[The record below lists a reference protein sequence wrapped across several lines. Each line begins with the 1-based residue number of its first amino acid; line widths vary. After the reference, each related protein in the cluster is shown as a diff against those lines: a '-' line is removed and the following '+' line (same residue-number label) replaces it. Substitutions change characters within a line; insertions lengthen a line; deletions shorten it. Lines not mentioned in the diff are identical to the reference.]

1 MSFNAARSIIMSD
14 IAMVPKTV
22 RLPQYLV
29 EQIETMATVS
39 RRSFTKQVEVMLE
52 NAIDKTVESDL
63 QMLQDMRIRSSAT
76 SEVQP

>member
-1 MSFNAARSIIMSD
+1 MSD

-22 RLPQYLV
+22 RLPEYLV

-63 QMLQDMRIRSSAT
+63 EMLQVMRSRSSAT
-76 SEVQP
+76 SEAQP